1 MTERVL
7 VVAPHPDDE
16 TLGCGGTLL
25 RMADNGAQVAWLIVT
40 DMSEGNGWSLTR
52 VRERDAEIEKVTA
65 LFGFSDVFRMGLAT
79 CQLDAIPM
87 SELVGKFSAVFN
99 SFQPQQVFLP
109 NRSDAHTDHRVT
121 FDAGVACVKWF
132 RYPSVRRV
140 LTYETISETEFALD
154 AQSPFQPNYYV
165 DISEYLERKLAI
177 MSVYASE
184 MNAFPFPRS
193 AEAIRSLATFRGSTA
208 GFRAAEAF
216 QLLRERY

>member
-16 TLGCGGTLL
+16 TLGCGGTIL

-40 DMSEGNGWSLTR
+40 DMSEENGWSLTR

-65 LFGFSDVFRMGLAT
+65 LFGFSDVFRMGLVT
-79 CQLDAIPM
+79 SQLDTVPM
-87 SELVGKFSAVFN
+87 SELVGKFAAVFN

-109 NRSDAHTDHRVT
+109 NWSDAHSDHRVT
-121 FDAGVACVKWF
+121 FDAGAACVKWF

-140 LTYETISETEFALD
+140 LTYETISETDFALD
-154 AQSPFQPNYYV
+154 ARSPFRPNYYV

-184 MNAFPFPRS
+184 MNTFPFPRS
-193 AEAIRSLATFRGSTA
+193 AEAIRCLAAFRGSTA

-216 QLLRERY
+216 QLLRERF